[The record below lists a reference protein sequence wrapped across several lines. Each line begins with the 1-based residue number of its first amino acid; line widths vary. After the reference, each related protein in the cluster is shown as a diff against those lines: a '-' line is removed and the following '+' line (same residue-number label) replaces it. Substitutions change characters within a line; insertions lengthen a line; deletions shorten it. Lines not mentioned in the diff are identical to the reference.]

1 MEAANQISI
10 LRQRINDIVDSL
22 IQSQSLN
29 NQYDTSKLY
38 KVANE
43 LLHAPTMQLREG
55 DLLGADIEDVV
66 QSIENQLKAY
76 LQIPA

>member
-10 LRQRINDIVDSL
+10 LRQRINDIVDFL

-55 DLLGADIEDVV
+55 DLPGADIEDVV